1 MVGLGV
7 ADGVYGWKEQGID
20 SGVFS
25 RQLMR
30 HARDAIATGQSD
42 PLKGE
47 RQRCPHVGEPATGS
61 GWHKTSDGPGVEV
74 AHGVPMAPAAR
85 LWPQLPQLLCA
96 LLYSNICSG
105 YPWLC
110 WIKC

>member
-30 HARDAIATGQSD
+30 HARDAIAAGQAD
-42 PLKGE
+42 PLKGA
-47 RQRCPHVGEPATGS
+47 RQHCPLLGVLARSSSTTVAQWLGYRSCSRVLLRVLKPGCWQSRHEPCVLCCT
-61 GWHKTSDGPGVEV
+61 TSSVNFNC
-74 AHGVPMAPAAR
+74 AAR
-85 LWPQLPQLLCA
+85 C
-96 LLYSNICSG
+96 
-105 YPWLC
+105 
-110 WIKC
+110 

>member
-30 HARDAIATGQSD
+30 HARDAIAAGQAD
-42 PLKGE
+42 PLKGAH
-47 RQRCPHVGEPATGS
+47 QHCPFF
-61 GWHKTSDGPGVEV
+61 
-74 AHGVPMAPAAR
+74 
-85 LWPQLPQLLCA
+85 Q
-96 LLYSNICSG
+96 
-105 YPWLC
+105 
-110 WIKC
+110 